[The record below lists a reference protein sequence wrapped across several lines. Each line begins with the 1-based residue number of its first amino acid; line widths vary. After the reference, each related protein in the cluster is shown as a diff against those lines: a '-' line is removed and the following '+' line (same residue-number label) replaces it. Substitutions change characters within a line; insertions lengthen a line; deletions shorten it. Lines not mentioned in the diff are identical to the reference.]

1 MATHPTRERR
11 LSRHP
16 ASPIVC
22 FGAMSVPGRPCS
34 AARAVTRRG
43 VQEPR
48 RDGFAEGKIH
58 QSARASRGCRI
69 RGDPVSGD
77 PYARAT
83 GSARGDTE
91 RGRSR
96 VRPGLFGFSNA
107 GRSSDGGPPP
117 GEIAGGIRFRSAFRA
132 IEFGEGWDSSSHPSL
147 GPRPRADW
155 LRRHDSQPQGPSEI
169 TLRVPEKSNAT
180 TRPSAPAT
188 P

>member
-1 MATHPTRERR
+1 MVPPKRVSAGLFHIEVRSMATHPTRERR

-132 IEFGEGWDSSSHPSL
+132 LNLERGGI
-147 GPRPRADW
+147 RAPTPLSVLVPERTGYDGTT
-155 LRRHDSQPQGPSEI
+155 RS
-169 TLRVPEKSNAT
+169 LRVPARSH
-180 TRPSAPAT
+180 
-188 P
+188 